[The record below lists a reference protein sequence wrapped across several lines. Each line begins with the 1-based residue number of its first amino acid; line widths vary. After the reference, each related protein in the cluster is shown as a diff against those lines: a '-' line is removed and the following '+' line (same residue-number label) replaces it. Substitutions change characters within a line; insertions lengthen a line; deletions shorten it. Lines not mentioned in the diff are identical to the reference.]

1 MIESPGKTERF
12 EGIDM
17 SAAPAV
23 LEAGQFSFGVGGV
36 PLQGAFAR
44 LPGKT
49 LRDLGITK
57 GGIISIYQ
65 FGDNVVVQSYTDLV
79 IYPMPEIN
87 PAEGDFVTDTLGA
100 IVKNIAGEPL
110 TA

>member
-1 MIESPGKTERF
+1 MIETPGESNRF

-17 SAAPAV
+17 SLAPAI

-36 PLQGAFAR
+36 PLQGSFAR

-49 LRDLGITK
+49 LRDLGATK

-65 FGDNVVVQSYTDLV
+65 FGNNVVVQSFADVTIYT
-79 IYPMPEIN
+79 MPEIN
-87 PAEGDFVTDTLGA
+87 PSEGDYVTTIGGE
-100 IVKNIAGEPL
+100 IVKNIAGEPI